1 MTGSALTGLSFN
13 FPSFCLCRFVA
24 GLGLGGE
31 YSAINSAIDELIP
44 ARLRG
49 HVDVIINSTYW
60 LGAILGAI
68 GSTFLLSATFISDAI
83 SWRLAFLAGGILG
96 LFILFL
102 RGWVPESP
110 RWLFIH
116 GQAEKAER
124 TVGHI
129 QRQVQAEKGS
139 LPPTGVEHKTRIRVR
154 SHTPFAEIWHTLL
167 VKHPKRSILG
177 MVLMVTQAFLYN
189 AIFFTYGLIL
199 VKFFNVPTNSV
210 GVYIFPFALG
220 NLAGPFLLGRLFDT
234 VGRNRMITLTYG
246 LSGILLAVSG
256 WMFAQGLFNAT
267 TQTLA
272 WSVVFF
278 FASSAA
284 SSAYLTVS
292 EIFPS
297 EMRGLAIAIFYAFGT
312 LAGASAPSIFGA
324 IIGAG
329 DRIQLFYAYC
339 IGGGVMIVAAVV
351 EATLGVNAERKSL
364 ESIAPPLS
372 SACDEGDG
380 PESANIGR

>member
-1 MTGSALTGLSFN
+1 
-13 FPSFCLCRFVA
+13 
-24 GLGLGGE
+24 
-31 YSAINSAIDELIP
+31 
-44 ARLRG
+44 
-49 HVDVIINSTYW
+49 
-60 LGAILGAI
+60 
-68 GSTFLLSATFISDAI
+68 
-83 SWRLAFLAGGILG
+83 
-96 LFILFL
+96 
-102 RGWVPESP
+102 
-110 RWLFIH
+110 
-116 GQAEKAER
+116 
-124 TVGHI
+124 
-129 QRQVQAEKGS
+129 
-139 LPPTGVEHKTRIRVR
+139 
-154 SHTPFAEIWHTLL
+154 
-167 VKHPKRSILG
+167 
-177 MVLMVTQAFLYN
+177 
-189 AIFFTYGLIL
+189 
-199 VKFFNVPTNSV
+199 
-210 GVYIFPFALG
+210 
-220 NLAGPFLLGRLFDT
+220 
-234 VGRNRMITLTYG
+234 
-246 LSGILLAVSG
+246 LLAVSG

>member
-1 MTGSALTGLSFN
+1 MSVAEFVESNISQRLDRLTWSGWHWLVVIALGVTWILDGLETSLIGAVSARLSESYALSLTGAEIGMGATAYLVGEVLGALGFGFATDRFGRKKLFYCTLAIYMTGSALTGLSFN

-129 QRQVQAEKGS
+129 ERQVQAEKGS
-139 LPPTGVEHKTRIRVR
+139 LPPTVWSTKLESGSDR
-154 SHTPFAEIWHTLL
+154 TLL
-167 VKHPKRSILG
+167 LQKFGTHCWSNIQNGQSLGWFSWSPKR
-177 MVLMVTQAFLYN
+177 
-189 AIFFTYGLIL
+189 FFTTRY
-199 VKFFNVPTNSV
+199 FSPT
-210 GVYIFPFALG
+210 
-220 NLAGPFLLGRLFDT
+220 D
-234 VGRNRMITLTYG
+234 
-246 LSGILLAVSG
+246 
-256 WMFAQGLFNAT
+256 
-267 TQTLA
+267 
-272 WSVVFF
+272 
-278 FASSAA
+278 
-284 SSAYLTVS
+284 
-292 EIFPS
+292 
-297 EMRGLAIAIFYAFGT
+297 
-312 LAGASAPSIFGA
+312 
-324 IIGAG
+324 
-329 DRIQLFYAYC
+329 
-339 IGGGVMIVAAVV
+339 
-351 EATLGVNAERKSL
+351 
-364 ESIAPPLS
+364 
-372 SACDEGDG
+372 
-380 PESANIGR
+380 